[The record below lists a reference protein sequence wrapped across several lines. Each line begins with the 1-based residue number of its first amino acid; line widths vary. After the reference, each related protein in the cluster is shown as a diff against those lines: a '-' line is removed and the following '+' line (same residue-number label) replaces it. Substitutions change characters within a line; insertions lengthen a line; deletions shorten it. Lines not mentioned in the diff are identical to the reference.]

1 MTTATG
7 LDLLHEAQR
16 KRDLRT
22 VLRQARLT
30 LDGWHRERATQRLCA
45 RVARLRSFRS
55 ARRIGAYLAAPGE
68 VEVARLIADALAAGK
83 EVYVPLMRAD
93 DHLSFV
99 RFTERTRLAA
109 NRFGLYEPVHPDSL
123 HTVAP
128 MQLDL
133 VLTPLVGFDDAG
145 NRLGM
150 GGGYY
155 DRTFAPLL
163 QRHYW
168 QRPQLVGVA
177 FECQRV
183 THALP
188 REPWDIPLRQV
199 MTESARYPH
208 ACSSRQGVHDACST
222 G

>member
-7 LDLLHEAQR
+7 TDPLGDAQR

-22 VLRQARLT
+22 ALRRERLA
-30 LDGWHRERATQRLCA
+30 LDGQHRERATSHLCA
-45 RVARLRSFRS
+45 RVARLRTFRS
-55 ARRIGAYLAAPGE
+55 ARRVAAYLAAPGE
-68 VEVARLIADALAAGK
+68 VEVAQLIARALASGK

-93 DHLSFV
+93 RHLDFV
-99 RFTERTRLAA
+99 RFTERTRLAP
-109 NRFGLYEPVHPDSL
+109 NRFGLYEPVHPDRL
-123 HTVAP
+123 HTVSP
-128 MQLDL
+128 LQLDL
-133 VLTPLVGFDDAG
+133 VLTPLVGFDAAG

-155 DRTFAPLL
+155 DRTFAALL
-163 QRHYW
+163 ERGHW
-168 QRPQLVGVA
+168 RRPYLLGVA

-183 THALP
+183 DRALP
-188 REPWDIPLRQV
+188 REAWDVPLRQV

-208 ACSSRQGVHDACST
+208 ASSSRQGVDDACST